1 MNAQTTYG
9 SYAGTQGGIT
19 ASYFGY
25 NAGKINTGRYN
36 SFIGYKSGS
45 FNEDGE
51 YNTFLGAKSGHGNAK
66 GIRNTFIGYQSGYNN
81 LGDGGNLGNNNT
93 FLGANAGY
101 KNKDGSR
108 NTLIGTYSGYNNID
122 GEDNTFL
129 GYRAGY
135 KNSEGDNNTCI
146 GRGAGYYSM
155 GSGNVFIGRYAGFSE
170 TGSDKLYIDNSSNNS
185 PLIYGDFSSH
195 YVGIAIDPTA
205 DIVSP
210 NSYGLYVGKGILA
223 EKVKVATRGTAN
235 WADYVFE
242 PDYDLNS
249 LEEVENFI
257 KTNKHLPNVPSE
269 AEVNKNGVDMV
280 EMDATLL
287 RQIEELWLHVIKL
300 KKDNDTLRTEVKTLK
315 SNKK

>member
-81 LGDGGNLGNNNT
+81 LGV
-93 FLGANAGY
+93 GANAGY

-108 NTLIGTYSGYNNID
+108 NTFIGTHSGQYNID

-129 GYRAGY
+129 GYRSGY
-135 KNSEGDNNTCI
+135 KNLEGDGNTCI
-146 GRGAGYYSM
+146 GFDAGYYSM
-155 GSGNVFIGRYAGFSE
+155 GSRNVFIGRHAGYNE
-170 TGSDKLYIDNSSNNS
+170 TGSEKLYIDNDSDTP
-185 PLIYGDFSSH
+185 PLVYGDFAAH
-195 YVGIAIDPTA
+195 YVGIAIDPTN
-205 DIVSP
+205 DIVNP
-210 NSYGLYVGKGILA
+210 NSYGLYVGKGILT
-223 EKVKVATRGTAN
+223 EKVKVATVN
-235 WADYVFE
+235 SNDWADYVFE
-242 PDYDLNS
+242 KDYDLNS
-249 LEEVENFI
+249 TKEVEQFI
-257 KTNKHLPNVPSE
+257 KENKHLPNVPS
-269 AEVNKNGVDMV
+269 AKEVSQSGIDMV
-280 EMDATLL
+280 KMDATLL
-287 RQIEELWLHVIKL
+287 RQIEELWLHVIEL
-300 KKDNDTLRTEVKTLK
+300 KKENDELK
-315 SNKK
+315 KEIKVLNK